1 MTKRKIFSFLLTF
14 LVIFCLPMA
23 ALADKDSDSSSSS
36 SSSSSSTTAT
46 SSSST
51 NNVTN
56 EWTDALKT
64 LGQDATSYMQKS
76 SSDSDS
82 STHADDSGSKKPKPV
97 KFADLVKSSTVPVGN
112 LWAFISANTDAV
124 GGSSSKSSTTIT
136 YASVLDNN
144 GPGSDS
150 LKQAVRLAHIM
161 QVTGLDHSSTGTTNA
176 THGQL
181 LLGFLMQF
189 SYTVTNS
196 LHELYVFVI
205 QVLNGINVINWLQ
218 YGSAKLSDTKYKQLA
233 DLLHYLWLA
242 FSNIGFGL
250 LGITIVLTI
259 VFAMLGIRLGQQ
271 GGRTT
276 SGSALANGL
285 VGILSKSLLYF
296 IVPLLGLIV
305 YSNMLQYTET
315 LMDDTRYN
323 ASDYAVFGTFVNTQD
338 WAYNKNMAIPP
349 ALGHKLTATFDSAK
363 VPIITHNDAL
373 QINAYAMND
382 YGLLKLSEDGV
393 QSVGENSTRSNSNK
407 AQAMLSKW
415 RSNSNFDAGS
425 YAGYQMLSKYNRVL
439 KSGKYKDAK
448 LADIL
453 MAKEI
458 EGLTNAGAANG
469 STISTGTTND
479 AYFYSRTPTGF
490 SDLGMYSYLLTAEAG
505 ESKLTLVDTSRINT
519 DVTAPVHS
527 SISLI
532 GSGLLGTSNLV
543 WAAGLMLGIALI
555 SVCVTWAIIKALLL
569 SIPSMIGGMTMSAFR
584 SWRGY
589 AQMLGAIAAVAFG
602 TIGSAIWFHLS
613 AGFFIAFS
621 SIFESKLNSKA
632 DALAGVISPWFNGN
646 IPHAGELSSVLAT
659 QNMYALYNFI
669 FGGILLF
676 LALEL
681 VRYRL
686 VLLTLLTSYF
696 QEAVDSFLRAISGHT
711 MNNSVAQSFGALN
724 ASGERSA
731 VGKAIGA
738 VGTGAKVAAA
748 VGGMA
753 LPFAGAKA
761 LGFAGDMK
769 DKATDAKDGFVK
781 SVEKLPGTIGNGLK
795 EFGDGFKDFT
805 DDLLKD
811 TSIGK
816 RGHHKHGS
824 SSNSSHGKHG
834 QSTNK
839 NNSANL
845 SKAAYHPQ
853 SSQPVTG
860 GAGQGQMGQSASG
873 LGRPQASSNAN
884 SQLSQLANHKQGQQ
898 SKSNSRQNSQ
908 ATGATNAK
916 KLSSADLEQM
926 ANNANGDVTNP
937 YTDTS
942 NSTGVDTDVSN
953 LTDSKV
959 APVTDAN
966 TEHDFGVDDGLMQN
980 ADTGNEDSLANSQLD
995 TGLSS
1000 EDINGLSNDD
1010 INPVTADSQA
1020 QSEDQQHQRANQNQE
1035 RHRADSK
1042 KQATSNHSQRVSQQG
1057 HSASSTSRVSSLTTG
1072 NDIQSAVAA
1081 QSTVQG
1087 LQGTNTNSHS
1097 NRSVASATTG
1107 SVSPVTTLGGQ
1118 GQAVGTGQAQSD
1130 ITSPFQNTRLGANT
1144 VESRLVNQSVG
1155 DVVSQGVDVG
1165 TPSQTISVGDNQVQ
1179 IDGNSP
1185 FRDTSLAG
1193 TGTSVG
1199 SVLASQGVV
1208 DSPVVSTGID
1218 GNSSTVGMLNQS
1230 VGTGSQSAV
1239 SVSGINSVGQVSN
1252 TGVVSSQSVGDVG
1265 QTSSYTTMPGQT
1277 ITVGDSQVQID
1288 SNSPFQNTSLGNSTI
1303 GSTLASQSNGV
1314 SSVGTTGVGNPQL
1327 ASMGTGSSVQGQ
1339 TAVPGTQQRIVRT
1352 RNHTLVAGNSAGPVA
1367 VGPVVNT
1374 MSSVNAAAG
1383 HTVTQMMP
1391 VQGTST
1397 ADLMSS
1403 VPVGGVPVDNG
1414 IIGTTDAV
1422 IDISSNMPA
1431 LRTALDKAESAN
1443 SVMQTAPD
1451 NEVLVLGASS
1461 ANQAVADLQDT
1472 VVSAWSRQDANEVLP
1487 SGTIISGANTVSLG
1501 SASQQFADLSA
1512 ANNKVSSAVATYGKT
1527 SSQATQARTMLKQA
1541 QQVAVSKGIAPYVV
1555 RSAEKVN
1562 AVNDALVKSEFALRH
1577 GKWSLAE
1584 QEAISKL
1591 DLDSFDMKL

>member
-1 MTKRKIFSFLLTF
+1 M
-14 LVIFCLPMA
+14 
-23 ALADKDSDSSSSS
+23 
-36 SSSSSSTTAT
+36 
-46 SSSST
+46 
-51 NNVTN
+51 
-56 EWTDALKT
+56 
-64 LGQDATSYMQKS
+64 
-76 SSDSDS
+76 
-82 STHADDSGSKKPKPV
+82 
-97 KFADLVKSSTVPVGN
+97 
-112 LWAFISANTDAV
+112 
-124 GGSSSKSSTTIT
+124 
-136 YASVLDNN
+136 LDNN

-205 QVLNGINVINWLQ
+205 KVLNGINVINWLQ

-315 LMDDTRYN
+315 LMGDTRYN

-458 EGLTNAGAANG
+458 DGLTNAGAANG

-490 SDLGMYSYLLTAEAG
+490 SDLGMYSYLLTAESG

-555 SVCVTWAIIKALLL
+555 SVCVTWAIIKALIL

-602 TIGSAIWFHLS
+602 TIGSAVWFHLS

-621 SIFESKLNSKA
+621 SIFESKLNDKA
-632 DALAGVISPWFNGN
+632 DSLAGVISPWFNGN
-646 IPHAGELSSVLAT
+646 IPHAGELTSVLAT

-761 LGFAGDMK
+761 LGFAGDTK
-769 DKATDAKDGFVK
+769 DKAKDFKDNVVDTVEGWKDGA
-781 SVEKLPGTIGNGLK
+781 VEKGSEILDKGKSFAEDI
-795 EFGDGFKDFT
+795 F
-805 DDLLKD
+805 KD

-824 SSNSSHGKHG
+824 SSNGSHGSTKHG
-834 QSTNK
+834 QSANK
-839 NNSANL
+839 NNSTNL

-853 SSQPVTG
+853 SSQSVTNS
-860 GAGQGQMGQSASG
+860 AGQGEMEQSASG
-873 LGRPQASSNAN
+873 LGRSQASSNAN
-884 SQLSQLANHKQGQQ
+884 SQLS
-898 SKSNSRQNSQ
+898 
-908 ATGATNAK
+908 
-916 KLSSADLEQM
+916 
-926 ANNANGDVTNP
+926 
-937 YTDTS
+937 
-942 NSTGVDTDVSN
+942 
-953 LTDSKV
+953 
-959 APVTDAN
+959 
-966 TEHDFGVDDGLMQN
+966 
-980 ADTGNEDSLANSQLD
+980 
-995 TGLSS
+995 
-1000 EDINGLSNDD
+1000 
-1010 INPVTADSQA
+1010 
-1020 QSEDQQHQRANQNQE
+1020 
-1035 RHRADSK
+1035 
-1042 KQATSNHSQRVSQQG
+1042 
-1057 HSASSTSRVSSLTTG
+1057 
-1072 NDIQSAVAA
+1072 
-1081 QSTVQG
+1081 
-1087 LQGTNTNSHS
+1087 
-1097 NRSVASATTG
+1097 
-1107 SVSPVTTLGGQ
+1107 
-1118 GQAVGTGQAQSD
+1118 
-1130 ITSPFQNTRLGANT
+1130 
-1144 VESRLVNQSVG
+1144 
-1155 DVVSQGVDVG
+1155 
-1165 TPSQTISVGDNQVQ
+1165 
-1179 IDGNSP
+1179 
-1185 FRDTSLAG
+1185 
-1193 TGTSVG
+1193 
-1199 SVLASQGVV
+1199 
-1208 DSPVVSTGID
+1208 
-1218 GNSSTVGMLNQS
+1218 
-1230 VGTGSQSAV
+1230 
-1239 SVSGINSVGQVSN
+1239 
-1252 TGVVSSQSVGDVG
+1252 
-1265 QTSSYTTMPGQT
+1265 
-1277 ITVGDSQVQID
+1277 
-1288 SNSPFQNTSLGNSTI
+1288 
-1303 GSTLASQSNGV
+1303 
-1314 SSVGTTGVGNPQL
+1314 
-1327 ASMGTGSSVQGQ
+1327 
-1339 TAVPGTQQRIVRT
+1339 
-1352 RNHTLVAGNSAGPVA
+1352 
-1367 VGPVVNT
+1367 
-1374 MSSVNAAAG
+1374 
-1383 HTVTQMMP
+1383 
-1391 VQGTST
+1391 
-1397 ADLMSS
+1397 
-1403 VPVGGVPVDNG
+1403 
-1414 IIGTTDAV
+1414 
-1422 IDISSNMPA
+1422 
-1431 LRTALDKAESAN
+1431 
-1443 SVMQTAPD
+1443 
-1451 NEVLVLGASS
+1451 
-1461 ANQAVADLQDT
+1461 
-1472 VVSAWSRQDANEVLP
+1472 
-1487 SGTIISGANTVSLG
+1487 
-1501 SASQQFADLSA
+1501 
-1512 ANNKVSSAVATYGKT
+1512 
-1527 SSQATQARTMLKQA
+1527 
-1541 QQVAVSKGIAPYVV
+1541 
-1555 RSAEKVN
+1555 
-1562 AVNDALVKSEFALRH
+1562 
-1577 GKWSLAE
+1577 
-1584 QEAISKL
+1584 
-1591 DLDSFDMKL
+1591 

>member
-1 MTKRKIFSFLLTF
+1 MNYVTKRKIFSFLLTF

-76 SSDSDS
+76 SSASDS

-97 KFADLVKSSTVPVGN
+97 KFADLVKSPTVPVGN

-205 QVLNGINVINWLQ
+205 KVLNGINVINWLQ

-315 LMDDTRYN
+315 LMGDTRYN

-458 EGLTNAGAANG
+458 DGLTNAGAANG

-490 SDLGMYSYLLTAEAG
+490 SDLGMYSYLLTAESG

-555 SVCVTWAIIKALLL
+555 SVCVTWAIIKALIL

-602 TIGSAIWFHLS
+602 TIGSAVWFHLS

-621 SIFESKLNSKA
+621 SIFESKLNDKA
-632 DALAGVISPWFNGN
+632 DSLAGVISPWFNGN
-646 IPHAGELSSVLAT
+646 IPHAGELTSVLAT

-761 LGFAGDMK
+761 LGFAGDTK
-769 DKATDAKDGFVK
+769 DKLDGVKGKVAGLEKGAEHFMEGIGHGFESFKDGVQDQL
-781 SVEKLPGTIGNGLK
+781 SN
-795 EFGDGFKDFT
+795 
-805 DDLLKD
+805 

-816 RGHHKHGS
+816 RGHHKHGA
-824 SSNSSHGKHG
+824 SSNSSHNSTKHG
-834 QSTNK
+834 QSANKNNK

-860 GAGQGQMGQSASG
+860 GAGQGQMGQSTSG
-873 LGRPQASSNAN
+873 LGRSQVSSNAN

-898 SKSNSRQNSQ
+898 SNNSQNRQ

-966 TEHDFGVDDGLMQN
+966 TDYGLGVDDGLMQN
-980 ADTGNEDSLANSQLD
+980 TDTGSEDSLANSQLD

-1000 EDINGLSNDD
+1000 EDINGLANDD
-1010 INPVTADSQA
+1010 ITPVTADSQA
-1020 QSEDQQHQRANQNQE
+1020 QLEDSQQHRANQNQE

-1042 KQATSNHSQRVSQQG
+1042 KQATSNHSQQD
-1057 HSASSTSRVSSLTTG
+1057 HSASSTARVSSLTTG

-1081 QSTVQG
+1081 QRTVQG

-1107 SVSPVTTLGGQ
+1107 SVSPVTTIGGQ
-1118 GQAVGTGQAQSD
+1118 DQAVRTGQAQSD
-1130 ITSPFQNTRLGANT
+1130 IISPFANTQLGANT
-1144 VESRLVNQSVG
+1144 VESTLANQSVS
-1155 DVVSQGVDVG
+1155 DVVNHGVNVG

-1185 FRDTSLAG
+1185 FQDTSLA
-1193 TGTSVG
+1193 GTSVG

-1218 GNSSTVGMLNQS
+1218 GNSSTVGMINQS
-1230 VGTGSQSAV
+1230 VGTGSQSVV
-1239 SVSGINSVGQVSN
+1239 SVSGNNSIGQ
-1252 TGVVSSQSVGDVG
+1252 VSSQSVGDVG
-1265 QTSSYTTMPGQT
+1265 QTSSYTTMPSQT
-1277 ITVGDSQVQID
+1277 ITVGDNQVQID

-1303 GSTLASQSNGV
+1303 GSTLASQGNGV

-1327 ASMGTGSSVQGQ
+1327 ASMGTGASVQGQ
-1339 TAVPGTQQRIVRT
+1339 ATVPGTQQRIVRT

-1383 HTVTQMMP
+1383 HSVTQMMP

-1403 VPVGGVPVDNG
+1403 VPVGGVPVDNN

-1422 IDISSNMPA
+1422 IDISSNMPT

-1527 SSQATQARTMLKQA
+1527 SSQATQARTMLKQV
-1541 QQVAVSKGIAPYVV
+1541 QQAAVSKGIAPYVV

-1591 DLDSFDMKL
+1591 DLDAFDMKI

>member
-1 MTKRKIFSFLLTF
+1 
-14 LVIFCLPMA
+14 MA

-505 ESKLTLVDTSRINT
+505 ESKLTLVDTSQINT

-602 TIGSAIWFHLS
+602 TIGSAVWFHLS

-761 LGFAGDMK
+761 LGFAGDAK
-769 DKATDAKDGFVK
+769 DKVGDLKHNAEKMGDSVIDKGKELFDSAKHAVEGGFSDLRDDV
-781 SVEKLPGTIGNGLK
+781 LK
-795 EFGDGFKDFT
+795 G
-805 DDLLKD
+805 
-811 TSIGK
+811 TSIAK
-816 RGHHKHGS
+816 RGHHKHGA
-824 SSNSSHGKHG
+824 SSNSSHGSTKHG
-834 QSTNK
+834 QSANK

-860 GAGQGQMGQSASG
+860 GAGQGQTGQSASG

-898 SKSNSRQNSQ
+898 SNSRRNSQ

-942 NSTGVDTDVSN
+942 NSTGVDTDVST

-1000 EDINGLSNDD
+1000 EDINGLANDD
-1010 INPVTADSQA
+1010 IAPVTADSQA
-1020 QSEDQQHQRANQNQE
+1020 QLEGQQHQRANQNQE

-1057 HSASSTSRVSSLTTG
+1057 HSASSTARVSSLTTG
-1072 NDIQSAVAA
+1072 NDIQSAVVA

-1097 NRSVASATTG
+1097 NRSVASSTTG
-1107 SVSPVTTLGGQ
+1107 SVSPVTTIGGQ
-1118 GQAVGTGQAQSD
+1118 DQAVGTGHAQSD
-1130 ITSPFQNTRLGANT
+1130 ITSPFQNTHLGANT
-1144 VESRLVNQSVG
+1144 VESTLVNQSIG
-1155 DVVSQGVDVG
+1155 DVVSQGIDVG
-1165 TPSQTISVGDNQVQ
+1165 TPSRTISVGDNQVQ

-1185 FRDTSLAG
+1185 FQDTSLA
-1193 TGTSVG
+1193 GTSVG
-1199 SVLASQGVV
+1199 SVLSSQGVV

-1218 GNSSTVGMLNQS
+1218 GNSSTVGMPNQS

-1239 SVSGINSVGQVSN
+1239 SVNGINSVGQ
-1252 TGVVSSQSVGDVG
+1252 VSSQSVGDVG
-1265 QTSSYTTMPGQT
+1265 QTSSYTTMPSQT
-1277 ITVGDSQVQID
+1277 LAVGENQVQID

-1303 GSTLASQSNGV
+1303 DSTLVSQGNGV

-1339 TAVPGTQQRIVRT
+1339 AAVPGTQQRIVRT

-1383 HTVTQMMP
+1383 HSVTQMMP

>member
-1 MTKRKIFSFLLTF
+1 
-14 LVIFCLPMA
+14 MA

-205 QVLNGINVINWLQ
+205 KVLNGINVINWLQ

-338 WAYNKNMAIPP
+338 CAYNKNMAIPP

-363 VPIITHNDAL
+363 VPIITHSDAL

-532 GSGLLGTSNLV
+532 GSGLLGTSSLV

-584 SWRGY
+584 SWCGY
-589 AQMLGAIAAVAFG
+589 AQMLGAIAAAAFG
-602 TIGSAIWFHLS
+602 TIGSAVWFHLS

-621 SIFESKLNSKA
+621 SIFESKLNAKA

-686 VLLTLLTSYF
+686 ALLTLLTLYF

-711 MNNSVAQSFGALN
+711 MNNSVAQSFWTLN

-753 LPFAGAKA
+753 LPFAGAKV
-761 LGFAGDMK
+761 LGFAGDTKEKAHEVK
-769 DKATDAKDGFVK
+769 DKIGDVGKKIGDFVEDIPGVK
-781 SVEKLPGTIGNGLK
+781 SIENGVN
-795 EFGDGFKDFT
+795 
-805 DDLLKD
+805 DLLKD

-816 RGHHKHGS
+816 RGHHKHGA
-824 SSNSSHGKHG
+824 SSNSSHNSTKHG
-834 QSTNK
+834 QSANK

-853 SSQPVTG
+853 SSQPITG
-860 GAGQGQMGQSASG
+860 GAGQGQMGQSTSG
-873 LGRPQASSNAN
+873 LGRSQVSSNAN

-898 SKSNSRQNSQ
+898 SNNSQNRQ

-942 NSTGVDTDVSN
+942 NSIGTGNDISN

-959 APVTDAN
+959 SPVTDAN
-966 TEHDFGVDDGLMQN
+966 TEHDFVVDDGLMQN
-980 ADTGNEDSLANSQLD
+980 TDTGNEDSLANSQLD

-1000 EDINGLSNDD
+1000 EDINGLANDD
-1010 INPVTADSQA
+1010 ITPVTADSQA
-1020 QSEDQQHQRANQNQE
+1020 QLEDQQHQRANQNQE

-1057 HSASSTSRVSSLTTG
+1057 HSASSTARVSSLTTG

-1107 SVSPVTTLGGQ
+1107 SVSPVTTIDGHD
-1118 GQAVGTGQAQSD
+1118 QAVGTGHTQSD

-1144 VESRLVNQSVG
+1144 VESTLVNRSVG
-1155 DVVSQGVDVG
+1155 DVVSQGIDVG

-1185 FRDTSLAG
+1185 FQDTSLA
-1193 TGTSVG
+1193 GTSVG
-1199 SVLASQGVV
+1199 SVLSSQGVV
-1208 DSPVVSTGID
+1208 DSPVVSNGID
-1218 GNSSTVGMLNQS
+1218 GNSSTVGVINQS

-1265 QTSSYTTMPGQT
+1265 QTSNYTTMPSQT
-1277 ITVGDSQVQID
+1277 IAVGDNQVQID

-1303 GSTLASQSNGV
+1303 DSTLAIQSNNV

-1327 ASMGTGSSVQGQ
+1327 ASMGTGASVQGQ
-1339 TAVPGTQQRIVRT
+1339 VAVPGTQQRIVRT

-1414 IIGTTDAV
+1414 IIGTTDAI
-1422 IDISSNMPA
+1422 IDISSNMPV

-1591 DLDSFDMKL
+1591 DLDAFDMKI

>member
-1 MTKRKIFSFLLTF
+1 MNYVTKRKIFSFLLTF

-76 SSDSDS
+76 SSASDS
-82 STHADDSGSKKPKPV
+82 STHADDSGSKKPKSV
-97 KFADLVKSSTVPVGN
+97 KFADLVKSPTVPVGN

-205 QVLNGINVINWLQ
+205 KVLNGINVINWLQ

-276 SGSALANGL
+276 SGSALANGS
-285 VGILSKSLLYF
+285 VGLLSKSLLYF

-315 LMDDTRYN
+315 LMGDTRYN

-458 EGLTNAGAANG
+458 DGLTNAGAANG

-490 SDLGMYSYLLTAEAG
+490 SDLGMYSYLLTAESG

-555 SVCVTWAIIKALLL
+555 SVCVTWAIIKALIL

-602 TIGSAIWFHLS
+602 TIGSAVWFHLS

-621 SIFESKLNSKA
+621 SIFESKLNDKA
-632 DALAGVISPWFNGN
+632 DSLAGVISPWFNGN
-646 IPHAGELSSVLAT
+646 IPHAGELTSVLAT

-761 LGFAGDMK
+761 LGFAGDAK
-769 DKATDAKDGFVK
+769 DKVGDLKHNAEKMGD
-781 SVEKLPGTIGNGLK
+781 SVIDKGK
-795 EFGDGFKDFT
+795 EWLENAFQDIF
-805 DDLLKD
+805 KD

-824 SSNSSHGKHG
+824 SNSSHGSTKHG
-834 QSTNK
+834 QSVNK

-853 SSQPVTG
+853 SSKPVTSS
-860 GAGQGQMGQSASG
+860 AGQGQMGQSASG
-873 LGRPQASSNAN
+873 LGRSQASSNAN

-898 SKSNSRQNSQ
+898 SNSRQNSQ

-916 KLSSADLEQM
+916 KLSSDDLEQM

-966 TEHDFGVDDGLMQN
+966 TDYGLGVDDGLMQN
-980 ADTGNEDSLANSQLD
+980 TDTGSEDSLANSQLD

-1000 EDINGLSNDD
+1000 EDINGLVNDD
-1010 INPVTADSQA
+1010 ITPVTADSQA
-1020 QSEDQQHQRANQNQE
+1020 QLEDSQQHRASQNQE

-1057 HSASSTSRVSSLTTG
+1057 HSASSTARVSSLTTG

-1097 NRSVASATTG
+1097 NRSVASVTTG
-1107 SVSPVTTLGGQ
+1107 SVSPVTTIGD
-1118 GQAVGTGQAQSD
+1118 QATGTGQAQSD
-1130 ITSPFQNTRLGANT
+1130 ITSPFANTQLGANT
-1144 VESRLVNQSVG
+1144 VESTLANQSVS
-1155 DVVSQGVDVG
+1155 DVVNHGVNVG
-1165 TPSQTISVGDNQVQ
+1165 TPSQTISIGDNQVQ

-1185 FRDTSLAG
+1185 FQDTSLA
-1193 TGTSVG
+1193 GTSVG

-1218 GNSSTVGMLNQS
+1218 GNSSTVGMINQS
-1230 VGTGSQSAV
+1230 VGTGSQSVV
-1239 SVSGINSVGQVSN
+1239 SVSGNNSIGQ
-1252 TGVVSSQSVGDVG
+1252 VSSQSVGDVG
-1265 QTSSYTTMPGQT
+1265 QTSSYTTMPSQT
-1277 ITVGDSQVQID
+1277 ITVGDNQVQID

-1303 GSTLASQSNGV
+1303 GSTLASQGNGV
-1314 SSVGTTGVGNPQL
+1314 SSVGTTGVGNSQL
-1327 ASMGTGSSVQGQ
+1327 ASMGTGASVQGQ
-1339 TAVPGTQQRIVRT
+1339 ATVPGTQQRIVRT

-1383 HTVTQMMP
+1383 HSVTQMMP

-1397 ADLMSS
+1397 AGLMSS
-1403 VPVGGVPVDNG
+1403 VPVGGVPVDNN

-1422 IDISSNMPA
+1422 IDISSNMPT

-1527 SSQATQARTMLKQA
+1527 SSQATQARIMLKQA

-1591 DLDSFDMKL
+1591 DLDAFDMKI

>member
-1 MTKRKIFSFLLTF
+1 
-14 LVIFCLPMA
+14 MA

-76 SSDSDS
+76 SSASDS

-97 KFADLVKSSTVPVGN
+97 KFADLVKSPTVPVGN

-205 QVLNGINVINWLQ
+205 RVLNGINVINWLQ

-338 WAYNKNMAIPP
+338 WVYNKNMAIPP

-439 KSGKYKDAK
+439 KSGKYKDTK

-602 TIGSAIWFHLS
+602 TIGSAVWFHLS

-761 LGFAGDMK
+761 LGFAGDAK
-769 DKATDAKDGFVK
+769 EKAHDVKDGAING
-781 SVEKLPGTIGNGLK
+781 VEKAGNWVGDKLK
-795 EFGDGFKDFT
+795 SIPNALEKGADGVKDFT
-805 DDLLKD
+805 EDLLKD

-816 RGHHKHGS
+816 RGHHKHGA
-824 SSNSSHGKHG
+824 SSNSSHNSTKHG
-834 QSTNK
+834 QSANK

-853 SSQPVTG
+853 SSQPVTSG
-860 GAGQGQMGQSASG
+860 VGQGQMGQSASG

-898 SKSNSRQNSQ
+898 SNSRQNSQ

-966 TEHDFGVDDGLMQN
+966 TDYGLGVDDGLMQN
-980 ADTGNEDSLANSQLD
+980 TDTGSEDSLANSQLD

-1000 EDINGLSNDD
+1000 EDINGLANDD
-1010 INPVTADSQA
+1010 ITPVTADSQA
-1020 QSEDQQHQRANQNQE
+1020 QLEDSQQHRASQNQE

-1057 HSASSTSRVSSLTTG
+1057 HSASSTARVSSLTTG

-1097 NRSVASATTG
+1097 NRSAASATTG
-1107 SVSPVTTLGGQ
+1107 SVSPVTTIGD
-1118 GQAVGTGQAQSD
+1118 QATGTGQAQSD
-1130 ITSPFQNTRLGANT
+1130 ITSPFTNTQLGANT
-1144 VESRLVNQSVG
+1144 VESTLANQSVS
-1155 DVVSQGVDVG
+1155 DVVNHGVNVG
-1165 TPSQTISVGDNQVQ
+1165 TPSQTISIGDNQVQ

-1185 FRDTSLAG
+1185 FQDTSLA
-1193 TGTSVG
+1193 GTSVG
-1199 SVLASQGVV
+1199 SVL
-1208 DSPVVSTGID
+1208 
-1218 GNSSTVGMLNQS
+1218 
-1230 VGTGSQSAV
+1230 
-1239 SVSGINSVGQVSN
+1239 
-1252 TGVVSSQSVGDVG
+1252 
-1265 QTSSYTTMPGQT
+1265 
-1277 ITVGDSQVQID
+1277 
-1288 SNSPFQNTSLGNSTI
+1288 
-1303 GSTLASQSNGV
+1303 
-1314 SSVGTTGVGNPQL
+1314 
-1327 ASMGTGSSVQGQ
+1327 
-1339 TAVPGTQQRIVRT
+1339 
-1352 RNHTLVAGNSAGPVA
+1352 HTLVAGNSAGPVA

-1383 HTVTQMMP
+1383 HSVTQMMP

-1397 ADLMSS
+1397 AGLMSS
-1403 VPVGGVPVDNG
+1403 VPVGGVPVDNN

-1422 IDISSNMPA
+1422 IDISSNMPT

-1591 DLDSFDMKL
+1591 DLDAFDMKL